1 MNALRVQIRFRTL
14 HRNAITLSFRV
25 VQNIELFVVVE
36 DLVRLLTH

>member
-1 MNALRVQIRFRTL
+1 MNALRVQIRFRTS
-14 HRNAITLSFRV
+14 HGNAITLYFRV

>member
-14 HRNAITLSFRV
+14 RRNAITLYFRV
-25 VQNIELFVVVE
+25 VQNIELFVVAE